1 MNLPWDYNNEIHDV
15 PWISKVAS
23 FVKNE
28 SISQDFDHHFYLYIS
43 PYLTFFTKL
52 LEKFEIL
59 TQKRQR

>member
-28 SISQDFDHHFYLYIS
+28 SISQDFDHHFYCKDGHEHRFQLF
-43 PYLTFFTKL
+43 L
-52 LEKFEIL
+52 
-59 TQKRQR
+59 